1 MAEHQSPKPESNP
14 PSPHPAMGSSIPQ
27 KRAYEDEHI
36 PAVSSPLNPDVT
48 SSRLSRVKEKA
59 PIHREQREKKES
71 LKKRE
76 SKASSVNG
84 ADFSR
89 GTPDRSIGSG
99 KFDGPLTSS
108 ASVLGPTRYNMLP
121 APKPSDYLP
130 PRGPVLTPHHTKPA
144 LKPEDGPTQFY
155 EISEHVHNRKGF
167 RYIHCVADP
176 AFPSSHYYRQSETE
190 PFTSCISFEDSSPHI
205 LFDQS
210 AKQITTEKG
219 FRMARANVGVRE
231 GRWYWECRITS
242 GIGGTG
248 PESAEASTGTDG
260 QANNHTVRS
269 GGHIRLG
276 WARREA
282 NLEAPVGFD
291 AYSYG
296 LRDVAGQKVHQSRPK
311 NFFPA
316 GEDISE
322 GDVIGLEINLPS
334 LAMHRKVVEGHYN
347 PAVDVNDDV
356 EDHGAE
362 APDIIR
368 DRIPVPYK
376 NNNYFEE
383 VEYQPTKDLED
394 LMNPSPLA
402 ASSVGNGAAAGPP
415 PNPTHPLVPL
425 RTLPNSSI
433 KIYKNGK
440 FVGIPFTDLLSFLP
454 PASKPLAQPGTREG
468 LDDGMLGYFPAISVY
483 RGGAAEVNLGP
494 DFWNPPP
501 EDQDVDTMG
510 TETRVKKLRPVCER
524 YNEQIAEDIT
534 YDLVD
539 EVDFWLRDGGLS
551 QPKPSLLNGPTRA
564 AALGPSSPCIGLA
577 VTQYLLRAPQLHN
590 VVVVAR
596 SREPLETLKTQYP
609 TQVQVVCGDLSDLTI
624 GKKAVE
630 LAVEKWG
637 RLDSLVLNHGVLD
650 AVARLEDLEIEAWK
664 RTFDLNFFSILGFV
678 KAALGHLRRCHGSV
692 IFTSS
697 GAAASGYATW
707 GAYGASK
714 GMQWAFVASGRPQI
728 TNASIE
734 TAAINHLALTLA
746 NEEELVTSI
755 SVRPGVVDTEMQR
768 EIREVHNGVMSQND
782 VKRFSLLKEQG
793 QLLRPE
799 QPGHV
804 IAKLALGAPK
814 WLSGQFLRYV

>member
-48 SSRLSRVKEKA
+48 SSRQSRVKEKA

-89 GTPDRSIGSG
+89 GTPDRNIGGGG
-99 KFDGPLTSS
+99 KYDGPLTSS
-108 ASVLGPTRYNMLP
+108 ASVLGPPRYNMLP
-121 APKPSDYLP
+121 APKPLDYQP
-130 PRGPVLTPHHTKPA
+130 PRGPVLTPHHTKPT
-144 LKPEDGPTQFY
+144 LKPEDEPTQFY
-155 EISEHVHNRKGF
+155 EISEYVHNRKGF

-190 PFTSCISFEDSSPHI
+190 PFVPCISFGDSSPHI

-219 FRMARANVGVRE
+219 FRMARANVSVRE

-242 GIGGTG
+242 GVGGAG
-248 PESAEASTGTDG
+248 PEGAEPSTGTDSKANS
-260 QANNHTVRS
+260 QAVRS
-269 GGHIRLG
+269 GGHVRIG

-311 NFFPA
+311 NFFQA
-316 GEDISE
+316 GEDIKE

-334 LAMHRKVVEGHYN
+334 LGMHRKVVEGHYN
-347 PAVDVNDDV
+347 PAVDVSDDV

-362 APDIIR
+362 TPDVVR

-376 NNNYFEE
+376 NNNYFEQ

-402 ASSVGNGAAAGPP
+402 ASSASNGAATDPP

-425 RTLPNSSI
+425 RTLPGSSI
-433 KIYKNGK
+433 NIYRNGK
-440 FVGIPFTDLLSFLP
+440 FVGTPFTDLLSFLP

-494 DFWNPPP
+494 DFWYPPV
-501 EDQDVDTMG
+501 EDEDVDMVG
-510 TETRVKKLRPVCER
+510 PETRTKKPRPVCER

-539 EVDFWLRDGGLS
+539 EVDFWLRDGGVS
-551 QPKPSLLNGPTRA
+551 QPKPNLVNDPTRA
-564 AALGPSSPCIGLA
+564 ATLGPSSP
-577 VTQYLLRAPQLHN
+577 
-590 VVVVAR
+590 
-596 SREPLETLKTQYP
+596 
-609 TQVQVVCGDLSDLTI
+609 
-624 GKKAVE
+624 
-630 LAVEKWG
+630 
-637 RLDSLVLNHGVLD
+637 
-650 AVARLEDLEIEAWK
+650 
-664 RTFDLNFFSILGFV
+664 
-678 KAALGHLRRCHGSV
+678 
-692 IFTSS
+692 
-697 GAAASGYATW
+697 
-707 GAYGASK
+707 
-714 GMQWAFVASGRPQI
+714 
-728 TNASIE
+728 
-734 TAAINHLALTLA
+734 
-746 NEEELVTSI
+746 
-755 SVRPGVVDTEMQR
+755 
-768 EIREVHNGVMSQND
+768 SQN
-782 VKRFSLLKEQG
+782 
-793 QLLRPE
+793 
-799 QPGHV
+799 
-804 IAKLALGAPK
+804 
-814 WLSGQFLRYV
+814 